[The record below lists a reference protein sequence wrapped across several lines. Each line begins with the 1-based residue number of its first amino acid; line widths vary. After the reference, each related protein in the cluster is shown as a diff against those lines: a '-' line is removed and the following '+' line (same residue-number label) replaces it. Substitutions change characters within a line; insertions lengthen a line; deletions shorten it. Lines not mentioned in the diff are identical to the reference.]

1 MIEAISTDKKTK
13 RSIALGEGLAL
24 RRAIPVAHASTTPT
38 PKPVTFQPA
47 SSSSGPSKSAMA
59 GGAGFAPPSAVP
71 GFSKLKKLSGEC
83 LSDAE
88 IRRQIQTEHGWTPS
102 NADLK
107 YARKGMAAFARS
119 TDPETQE
126 LLRKMRS
133 KERDHQVKIHMVL
146 AQILMGDIP
155 GAMRSYLLMMDRDL
169 RQFTRLVVEKLGQ
182 VREAR
187 STVIRNFARTQPPEV
202 YAGTDEKMKERS
214 AERGSRYTQF
224 VQLNNQ
230 LMNELQSSERELTDA
245 LQTQFRNIEQMWQQL
260 AQLEEEK
267 FRTDSRMART

>member
-1 MIEAISTDKKTK
+1 MIEAISSKKSK
-13 RSIALGEGLAL
+13 RSIPLGEGLAL
-24 RRAIPVAHASTTPT
+24 RRTLPTAKISTLPPEASAA
-38 PKPVTFQPA
+38 FQPA
-47 SSSSGPSKSAMA
+47 GSLPRPSRPAMA
-59 GGAGFAPPSAVP
+59 GGAGLAPPASVP

-88 IRRQIQTEHGWTPS
+88 IRRQIQAEHGWTPS
-102 NADLK
+102 DADLK

-119 TDPETQE
+119 SDPETQE

-133 KERDHQVKIHMVL
+133 KERDHQMKIHMVL

-187 STVIRNFARTQPPEV
+187 STVIRNFARIQPP
-202 YAGTDEKMKERS
+202 
-214 AERGSRYTQF
+214 
-224 VQLNNQ
+224 
-230 LMNELQSSERELTDA
+230 
-245 LQTQFRNIEQMWQQL
+245 
-260 AQLEEEK
+260 
-267 FRTDSRMART
+267 